1 MVKKDSKR
9 IKKLK
14 YGARERSIKEGIFA
28 SAKSSF
34 GDYYIS
40 PFAIAIN
47 ASNSMVALLS
57 AISGLLGPLSQI
69 FGSKFI
75 EKYPRKKIMTKTI
88 FFESLIWIPL
98 IVMSFL
104 FYKGI
109 FLNFLPI
116 SILILFSLYVILHNL
131 SFPSWFSWMGDIVDK
146 EHRGRWFSKRNLI
159 IGFVLLVLTVLSA
172 FFLDY
177 FEKNNWLMFG
187 FMILFSLA
195 FFSRFTSMKIFRKI
209 YEPKIKLEKEDYFSF
224 WDFLINA
231 KKSNFGRFSIFR
243 GLLSFS
249 ILTSS
254 SLITVYLLRYLE
266 FNYIIY
272 ITIILSQTLFAI
284 VVLELWGKFADTYG
298 NYKILYTTTILIPIV
313 PILWILF
320 KSPIY
325 LIFVPALVSGI
336 SWAGF
341 NLAAN
346 NFIYDNINQKKRGFA
361 ISYYNMFNGIGI
373 FLGAVLGAFLIKFI
387 KAPFEPI
394 LLIFFISS
402 LASMIVV
409 FFWIKEI
416 KEIRKTEKFKGS
428 KTIEKML
435 FGEAKPII
443 LEEIHEIMSIKKYFI
458 K

>member
-1 MVKKDSKR
+1 M
-9 IKKLK
+9 
-14 YGARERSIKEGIFA
+14 
-28 SAKSSF
+28 
-34 GDYYIS
+34 
-40 PFAIAIN
+40 
-47 ASNSMVALLS
+47 
-57 AISGLLGPLSQI
+57 
-69 FGSKFI
+69 
-75 EKYPRKKIMTKTI
+75 
-88 FFESLIWIPL
+88 
-98 IVMSFL
+98 
-104 FYKGI
+104 
-109 FLNFLPI
+109 
-116 SILILFSLYVILHNL
+116 
-131 SFPSWFSWMGDIVDK
+131 
-146 EHRGRWFSKRNLI
+146 
-159 IGFVLLVLTVLSA
+159 
-172 FFLDY
+172 
-177 FEKNNWLMFG
+177 
-187 FMILFSLA
+187 
-195 FFSRFTSMKIFRKI
+195 
-209 YEPKIKLEKEDYFSF
+209 
-224 WDFLINA
+224 
-231 KKSNFGRFSIFR
+231 
-243 GLLSFS
+243 
-249 ILTSS
+249 
-254 SLITVYLLRYLE
+254 ITVYLLRYLE